1 MSFETG
7 LYEQLI
13 NKLVTN
19 KLDSLDCQKF
29 HISETPLDKEEAS
42 QYLSL
47 YLATLVSMA
56 DTLEQAINDERI
68 SGDMRDFCDYFAEK
82 MEIKGE

>member
-13 NKLVTN
+13 NKLVAN
-19 KLDSLDCQKF
+19 KLDSLDCKKF
-29 HISETPLDKEEAS
+29 HISKTSLDKEEAS

-47 YLATLVSMA
+47 YLSET
-56 DTLEQAINDERI
+56 IR
-68 SGDMRDFCDYFAEK
+68 FALN
-82 MEIKGE
+82 EIKDKTGR